1 MKQELHSAVFEP
13 AKSAAIRA
21 IQLEHQLRR
30 ERAAR
35 RMAEALADAGYRD
48 LRLIKSRLE
57 LLNRIAEIAAASSAP
72 GETLQ
77 AVLSELCTT
86 LGYAAGTVL
95 LKAEGAG
102 EMRLES
108 CDLTYAANATTFSE
122 FLKASEDKVTCA
134 GLGLPGR
141 VLIDPL
147 PRWKSRVDLQPD
159 FSRAELAACVGI
171 QSMTVVPII
180 AGAELIG
187 AFELFALD
195 DLEPDGDLLEVLR
208 QAGIQAGRALMR
220 ERDEIRLREHALR
233 DPLTGLSSRSIFD
246 ERLRELFERRKLL
259 LQPAPSLVFI
269 DLNGFGFVN
278 DTYGHRVGDA
288 ILQDVAKRLSALVEE
303 LGAVER
309 VLMHRTDEVLLSR
322 LGGDEFTILID
333 GPNCMALALDIAL
346 AVHESLRS
354 PHRNGDLEMQISA
367 SIGIVHDDGHYEFSD
382 ELVRDADVATFHA
395 KEAGLARTVVFDQRM
410 RANALETLRIEADLR
425 RAIENDELELYY
437 QPIMSLPSREIAGLE
452 ALLRWRRG
460 GVEVASPQKFI
471 KVAEDRGLISMIGG
485 WALRKA
491 CMTLVNLNAEYPDRT
506 LFMNVNVSA
515 RQFLQTNFLDQVR
528 EIIDDTGVDPS
539 MLILEVT
546 ESAAIMNLA
555 QTARILDQLRGWN
568 VRINLDDF
576 GTGYSSLSHLQSLPF
591 DGIKIDKSFIMNQSA
606 EQSSWSIVNAI
617 LQLGNAMNLK
627 VVAEGIETEFQLEK
641 LAEMGCEFGQG
652 FLFSNP
658 LPEAAVRKLL
668 SRAGI

>member
-13 AKSAAIRA
+13 AKSAAVRA
-21 IQLEHQLRR
+21 VQLEHQLRR

-57 LLNRIAEIAAASSAP
+57 LLNRIAEIAAASNAP

-86 LGYAAGTVL
+86 LGYAAGNVL
-95 LKAEGAG
+95 LKAGGAG

-108 CDLTYAANATTFSE
+108 CDLTYAADATTFSE
-122 FLKASEDKVTCA
+122 FLKASEDMVAWA

-147 PRWKSRVDLQPD
+147 PRWKSRVHLQPD
-159 FSRAELAACVGI
+159 FSRAALAACAGI
-171 QSMTVVPII
+171 QSMIVVPII
-180 AGAELIG
+180 AGTELIG

-208 QAGIQAGRALMR
+208 QTGIQVGRALMR

-382 ELVRDADVATFHA
+382 ELVRDADVATVHA

-452 ALLRWRRG
+452 ALLRWRRD
-460 GVEVASPQKFI
+460 GVEVAPPQKFI

-546 ESAAIMNLA
+546 ESAAVINLA

-658 LPEAAVRKLL
+658 LPEGAVRKLL
-668 SRAGI
+668 SSIGI